1 MSAWTTKRFWTAA
14 TTEACDGGYRV
25 RLDGR
30 AVKTP
35 LKNPLILPSAAMAA
49 AVALEWDAQ
58 TGLIK
63 PDTMPMT
70 RYANSAIDKV
80 AAQFD
85 TVVDIVAAYGETDLI
100 CYRATGPDSL
110 IQRQNTCWNPL
121 LDWARTDL
129 NASLIATA
137 GVIYI
142 AQDAG
147 ALAAL
152 RAKITALSPF
162 QLAAFHDLVAITG
175 SLVLALAILARALP
189 PEQAWQIS
197 RIDETWQIEQW
208 GIDDEAAALAASK
221 QAALVDA
228 ARFMALCG

>member
-70 RYANSAIDKV
+70 RYA
-80 AAQFD
+80 
-85 TVVDIVAAYGETDLI
+85 
-100 CYRATGPDSL
+100 P
-110 IQRQNTCWNPL
+110 
-121 LDWARTDL
+121 
-129 NASLIATA
+129 
-137 GVIYI
+137 
-142 AQDAG
+142 
-147 ALAAL
+147 
-152 RAKITALSPF
+152 
-162 QLAAFHDLVAITG
+162 
-175 SLVLALAILARALP
+175 
-189 PEQAWQIS
+189 
-197 RIDETWQIEQW
+197 
-208 GIDDEAAALAASK
+208 
-221 QAALVDA
+221 
-228 ARFMALCG
+228 